1 MAPYSSPAPVS
12 NGRRPSMQASLW
24 PPRLAFCAA
33 VGSAVIRPSACW
45 TARVRPGVGPG
56 AGVGRCRSQWWI
68 APSIQPEVARP
79 CSMATPPGGSGRGL
93 RSRWQMALQAEV
105 SGKGS
110 GCIPTC
116 KPQANSSATQ
126 ANKFINNL
134 CNARPTRW
142 LALPSNAMITNE
154 TLDQSRRPIKNEQS
168 MTEGQQHDQ
177 WMKERIGRQANMLT
191 KIRINPGTK
200 INL

>member
-1 MAPYSSPAPVS
+1 
-12 NGRRPSMQASLW
+12 
-24 PPRLAFCAA
+24 
-33 VGSAVIRPSACW
+33 
-45 TARVRPGVGPG
+45 
-56 AGVGRCRSQWWI
+56 
-68 APSIQPEVARP
+68 
-79 CSMATPPGGSGRGL
+79 
-93 RSRWQMALQAEV
+93 MALQAEV
-105 SGKGS
+105 SGKDSGS
-110 GCIPTC
+110 IPTG